1 MPISQSELENWIR
14 QENVNKP
21 SCHVDAPEYHAGGML
36 SKAYL
41 DFNFTVNAPNKSP
54 YSARHRFSEVE
65 AVREKLKQKYM
76 KYGIHVPATPS
87 KGLLQ
92 DGANTNNTFAKERMR
107 GLILFCDH
115 IFSNPFLAN
124 DDIWIGFLGGQSTGD
139 VGYNML
145 VSSLTYVEQ
154 PFKWSIVEKI
164 GKVKEEFECI
174 ESSLKAQLSALR
186 SVQSAERSLAT
197 AHATLHNGLA
207 QCVSIETTTVK
218 CLNGYPFDAT
228 ESIVYPGELLVRH
241 SVASYDNLN
250 LATSVCGAAP
260 DEVMSVVLI
269 PAVEHELNQMA
280 AFKEMLKIH
289 DDMMLAHGTLIIKL
303 EKEEMGQNSAKIA
316 DYKIRLSAAGEDRSN
331 FYKGLIYYTLPMH
344 ARHRGHAFRA
354 AYSSMAAVKLMEAS
368 QAHTASLEFFRAM
381 QVHPDTAAAGANTVL
396 LSLKLA
402 KMNSEQMDLGP
413 NKGKFVDG
421 KFAKV
426 PLLEGLFEAAISG
439 NYGPLQSGAASAP
452 PPPFGA
458 AASDRFS
465 DDEGDNTR
473 DFSEQGEWQ
482 GSKGGN
488 NSVGI

>member
-1 MPISQSELENWIR
+1 MPISQAELENWIR

-21 SCHVDAPEYHAGGML
+21 NCLVDAPEYHAGGML

-41 DFNFTVNAPNKSP
+41 DFNFTVTSPNKAS
-54 YSARHRFSEVE
+54 YSSRHRFSEVE

-76 KYGIHVPATPS
+76 KFGIHVPATPS

-124 DDIWIGFLGGQSTGD
+124 DDIWIGFMGGQSVND
-139 VGYNML
+139 IGYNML
-145 VSSLTYVEQ
+145 LSSLKYVEQ

-164 GKVKEEFECI
+164 GKVKDEFECI
-174 ESSLKAQLSALR
+174 ETALKAQLSALR
-186 SVQSAERSLAT
+186 NVQSAERALAT
-197 AHATLHNGLA
+197 AHTTLHNGLA
-207 QCVSIETTTVK
+207 QCVSIESTSVK

-228 ESIVYPGELLVRH
+228 ESIVNPQELLVRH

-269 PAVEHELNQMA
+269 PAVEHELNQMS

-316 DYKIRLSAAGEDRSN
+316 DYKIRLAAAGEDRSN
-331 FYKGLIYYTLPMH
+331 FYKGLVYYTLPMH
-344 ARHRGHAFRA
+344 ARHRGYAFRA

-381 QVHPDTAAAGANTVL
+381 QVHPNTAASGANEVL
-396 LSLKLA
+396 ASLKLA
-402 KMNSEQMDLGP
+402 ILNSEQMDLGV
-413 NKGKFVDG
+413 NKNQFVDG
-421 KFAKV
+421 NFARV

-439 NYGPLQSGAASAP
+439 NYGPLQSGATAP
-452 PPPFGA
+452 PAPPFGTA
-458 AASDRFS
+458 VTGRFS
-465 DDEGDNTR
+465 DDEGDNACEY
-473 DFSEQGEWQ
+473 SEQGEWQ
-482 GSKGGN
+482 G
-488 NSVGI
+488 NSNGAAVGI